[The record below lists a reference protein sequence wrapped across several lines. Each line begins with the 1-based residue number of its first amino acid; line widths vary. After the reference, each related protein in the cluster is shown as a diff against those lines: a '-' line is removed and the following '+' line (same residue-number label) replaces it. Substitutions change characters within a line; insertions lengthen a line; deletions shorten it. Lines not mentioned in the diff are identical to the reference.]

1 MADRKNYKGYL
12 IDLDGTIYMGE
23 NKIEAGTRFVKRLQ
37 DAGLPYLFVTNN
49 TTKTPA
55 QVQTR
60 LRELFDIE
68 TPENSIYTA
77 TLATLDYMAD
87 MAKGDSA
94 YVIGESGLKS
104 AIYAKYKRETEHPAY
119 VVVGLDNDLTYEKL
133 VIATLAIARGAMFI
147 GTNPDLN
154 IPTERGLLPG
164 AGSINKLLE
173 VATRIKPIFIGK
185 PNAIIMNKAVE
196 HINMARR
203 DLLMVGDNYLTD
215 IRAGIDNDIDTLLVT
230 TGFTKSEEVPD
241 LPIAPTHVVSSL
253 DDWTFSDK

>member
-1 MADRKNYKGYL
+1 MTYKGYL

-23 NKIEAGTRFVKRLQ
+23 HKIEAGTRFVKRLQ
-37 DAGLPYLFVTNN
+37 DREIPYLFVTNN

-55 QVQTR
+55 QVQRR
-60 LRELFDIE
+60 LREKFDID
-68 TPENSIYTA
+68 TPETTIYTA
-77 TLATLDYMAD
+77 TLATLDYMND
-87 MAKGDSA
+87 MAKGKTA

-104 AIYAKYKRETEHPAY
+104 AIYAEYKRETENPAY

-133 VIATLAIARGAMFI
+133 SIATLAIAGGAMFI

-164 AGSINKLLE
+164 AGAIAKLLE
-173 VATRIKPIFIGK
+173 VATRVKPIFIGK

-196 HINMARR
+196 QIGLARR

-230 TGFTKSEEVPD
+230 TGFTTVAEIQN
-241 LPIAPTHVVSSL
+241 LPIAPTFVVGSL
-253 DDWTFSDK
+253 DDWEI

>member
-1 MADRKNYKGYL
+1 MTQYKGYL
-12 IDLDGTIYMGE
+12 IDLDGTIYLGE
-23 NKIEAGTRFVKRLQ
+23 DRIEAGTRFVKRLQ
-37 DAGLPYLFVTNN
+37 EKNIPHLFVTNN

-55 QVQTR
+55 QVQER
-60 LRELFDIE
+60 LQEKFGIMTSEE
-68 TPENSIYTA
+68 TIYTA
-77 TLATLDYMAD
+77 TLATLEYMDD
-87 MAKGDSA
+87 MAKGETA

-104 AIYAKYKRETEHPAY
+104 AIYGSYQRDTENPAY

-133 VIATLAIARGAMFI
+133 TLATLAIAKGAMFI

-173 VATRIKPIFIGK
+173 VATRVKPIFIGK

-196 HINMARR
+196 RIGIARR

-230 TGFTKSEEVPD
+230 TGFTKAEEVPN
-241 LPIAPTHVVSSL
+241 LPIAPTHVVASL
-253 DDWTFSDK
+253 DDWEM

>member
-1 MADRKNYKGYL
+1 MTHYKGYL

-23 NKIEAGTRFVKRLQ
+23 NKIPAGTRFVKRLQ
-37 DAGLPYLFVTNN
+37 DKKIPHLFVTNN

-55 QVQTR
+55 QVQAR
-60 LRELFDIE
+60 LKEKFAITTTEE
-68 TPENSIYTA
+68 TIYTA
-77 TLATLDYMAD
+77 TLATLDYMND
-87 MAKGDSA
+87 MAKGDTA

-104 AIYAKYKRETEHPAY
+104 AIYGSYKRETENPAY

-133 VIATLAIARGAMFI
+133 TIATLAIANGAMFI

-173 VATRIKPIFIGK
+173 TATRINPIFIGK

-196 HINMARR
+196 RIGISRR
-203 DLLMVGDNYLTD
+203 DLVMVGDNYLTD
-215 IRAGIDNDIDTLLVT
+215 IRAGIDNDIASLLVT
-230 TGFTKSEEVPD
+230 TGFTKPEEVAE
-241 LPIAPTHVVSSL
+241 LPIAPTHVIASL
-253 DDWTFSDK
+253 DDWQL